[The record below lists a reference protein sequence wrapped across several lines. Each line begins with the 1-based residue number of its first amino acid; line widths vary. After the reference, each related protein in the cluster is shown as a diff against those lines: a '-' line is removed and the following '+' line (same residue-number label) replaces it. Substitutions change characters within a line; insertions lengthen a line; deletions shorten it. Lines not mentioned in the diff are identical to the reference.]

1 MRMGE
6 FFHSKHFFFFFLQG
20 GGGGGGVCIFLGKGG
35 CQFLV
40 DVKLALF

>member
-6 FFHSKHFFFFFLQG
+6 FFHSKHFFFFNG
-20 GGGGGGVCIFLGKGG
+20 GLSIIWGKGG

>member
-6 FFHSKHFFFFFLQG
+6 FFHSKHFFLRG
-20 GGGGGGVCIFLGKGG
+20 GGGGGLSIIWGKGG

>member
-6 FFHSKHFFFFFLQG
+6 FFHSKHFFFFFFSG
-20 GGGGGGVCIFLGKGG
+20 GGGGGGLSIIWGKGG

>member
-6 FFHSKHFFFFFLQG
+6 FFHSKHFFFLTGGGEG
-20 GGGGGGVCIFLGKGG
+20 GGGLSIIWGKGG